1 MLNAEKFSDV
11 VVMELV
17 DHPLA
22 IAVTRNESQVSQ
34 QPKLVRDGRRLPP
47 QSVRKLA
54 NRQRR
59 LNSLGYEGIFRHR
72 SL

>member
-1 MLNAEKFSDV
+1 VLNAEKFSDV

-47 QSVRKLA
+47 
-54 NRQRR
+54 
-59 LNSLGYEGIFRHR
+59 
-72 SL
+72 